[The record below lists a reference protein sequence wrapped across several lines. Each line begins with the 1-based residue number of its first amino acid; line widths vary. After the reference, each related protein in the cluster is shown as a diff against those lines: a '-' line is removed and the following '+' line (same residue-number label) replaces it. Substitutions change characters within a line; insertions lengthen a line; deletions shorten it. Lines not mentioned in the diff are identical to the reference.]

1 MTQEAILKALSVV
14 IDPDFKKDIVSL
26 NMVRNIE
33 INGNNVE
40 LDMVLTTPAC
50 PIKEVFRKN
59 MTEAILKDFPDARVL
74 IKMTSEVTSV
84 RSNEINIL
92 PSVKNIICVA
102 SGKGGVGKSTVS
114 VNLAYTLARMGA
126 KVGLLD
132 ADIHGPSIPHMLGIK
147 EIKPEIRDVK
157 GKHYMIPIEK
167 DGIKVL
173 SIGLIVD
180 ERQAL
185 VWRGPM
191 VTSALK
197 QFITDT
203 LWGKLDYLILD
214 MPPGTGDVHITMTQ
228 TVPLTGAVIVSTPQQ
243 IAVADA
249 RKAIA
254 MYRLQ
259 NVNVPILGLVENMA
273 YFTPAELP
281 DNKYY
286 IFGKGGAR
294 KLAEEYEIPFLGEI
308 PMIQSIME
316 GAEKGVPAS
325 EEFEAIDAIYREIA
339 GNIARTISIKNEEK
353 NKELLVEENSTE
365 Q

>member
-1 MTQEAILKALSVV
+1 
-14 IDPDFKKDIVSL
+14 
-26 NMVRNIE
+26 
-33 INGNNVE
+33 
-40 LDMVLTTPAC
+40 
-50 PIKEVFRKN
+50 
-59 MTEAILKDFPDARVL
+59 
-74 IKMTSEVTSV
+74 
-84 RSNEINIL
+84 
-92 PSVKNIICVA
+92 
-102 SGKGGVGKSTVS
+102 
-114 VNLAYTLARMGA
+114 
-126 KVGLLD
+126 
-132 ADIHGPSIPHMLGIK
+132 MLGIK

-308 PMIQSIME
+308 PMIQNIME

-353 NKELLVEENSTE
+353 NKELLVEENATE
-365 Q
+365 K

>member
-1 MTQEAILKALSVV
+1 MTQEAILKSLSVV
-14 IDPDFKKDIVSL
+14 IDPDFNKDIVSL
-26 NMVRNIE
+26 NMVRNIQIE
-33 INGNNVE
+33 NNNISF
-40 LDMVLTTPAC
+40 DMVLTTPAC
-50 PIKEVFRKN
+50 PLKEQFRKN
-59 MTEAILKDFPDARVL
+59 CTEAILQNFPDARVL
-74 IKMTSEVTSV
+74 INMTSETTSI
-84 RSNEINIL
+84 RNNEINIL

-102 SGKGGVGKSTVS
+102 SGKGGVGKSTVA

-147 EIKPEIRDVK
+147 NVKPEIRDIK
-157 GKHYMIPIEK
+157 GKHYMVPIEK
-167 DGIKVL
+167 DGLKVL

-180 ERQAL
+180 EHQAL

-228 TVPLTGAVIVSTPQQ
+228 TVPLTGVVIVSTPQQ

-259 NVNVPILGLVENMA
+259 NVNVPILGLIENMA

-281 DNKYY
+281 DNKYF
-286 IFGKGGAR
+286 IFGKDGGK
-294 KLAEEYEIPFLGEI
+294 KLADEYEIPFLGEI
-308 PMIQSIME
+308 PLIQSIME
-316 GAEKGVPAS
+316 GAEKGLPAS
-325 EEFEAIDAIYREIA
+325 EEFEMIDTIYRSIA
-339 GNIARTISIKNEEK
+339 GNIARNISVKNEEK
-353 NKELLVEENSTE
+353 LKEQEVISTPS
-365 Q
+365 